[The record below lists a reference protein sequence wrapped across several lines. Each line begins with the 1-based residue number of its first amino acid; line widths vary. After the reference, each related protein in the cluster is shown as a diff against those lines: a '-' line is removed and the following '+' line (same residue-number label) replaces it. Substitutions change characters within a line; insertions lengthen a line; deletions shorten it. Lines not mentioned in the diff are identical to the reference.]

1 MVTNRYGLL
10 CRWTVR
16 PLWLLTVMDC
26 CVDGGEA
33 IVVTNRYGLLF
44 RWTVRPLWLLTVM
57 DCCVDGR

>member
-1 MVTNRYGLL
+1 MEVRPLWLLTVMDL

-33 IVVTNRYGLLF
+33 IVVTNRYGLLC
-44 RWTVRPLWLLTVM
+44 RWR
-57 DCCVDGR
+57 